1 MASSPQLPDSQVIC
15 AGMGLLSQ
23 PPHCQIS
30 VPPSEGGLLKATMED
45 IRAVPISLDAS
56 VRAPF
61 ATADASFGCNEQR
74 CLVQS
79 ERSFM

>member
-1 MASSPQLPDSQVIC
+1 
-15 AGMGLLSQ
+15 MGLLSQ

-56 VRAPF
+56 VRLP
-61 ATADASFGCNEQR
+61 
-74 CLVQS
+74 
-79 ERSFM
+79 